1 MNQPVEPRIPLTQTQ
16 NLAAAMAGEALVMMV
31 DDEELVTELIQAYL
45 DSAGYKRFISTTE
58 PRTALELM
66 LRERPQVVLLDIN
79 MPGMSGFHIMEAMR
93 AHASLQHI
101 PVIVLTAVNDPKTK
115 LEALSLGASDFL
127 SKPVDESEL
136 VLRLR
141 NTLAA
146 KAYQDYLAYYD
157 RVTGLANRQRFMGEL
172 ERALRAA
179 YAEGRM
185 GALLEFGLD
194 RFKQINEALGP
205 ASGDHVIREAGR
217 RIRGALSDLVRA
229 DEAAPQQAMGAR
241 FGGDEFCVLLPSVT
255 TVEQASRVVESILRA
270 LAVPYQVNDKELHV
284 TASAG
289 VTLFPDDGVVID
301 EVVRN
306 AEAALRQAKHA
317 GRNGYRF
324 YSKEFNDKAAHR
336 LSLENQLRK
345 AIERGELELFYQP
358 KLRVQTRALC
368 GAEALLRW
376 RHPQR
381 GMVLPCEF
389 VPVAEESG
397 LIVALGEWVLRAA
410 CHQLRDW
417 NAAGLKRVPVS
428 VNLSARQF
436 QPQLAAIVQQAIGAT
451 GQAGYL
457 RLEVT
462 ESSVMADPQ
471 KAVKLLGELK
481 ALGIKLSL
489 DDFGTGYSSLSY
501 LQKLPLDE
509 LKIDRSFLAGIHAG
523 GGDAVLVDVII
534 AMAHGL
540 GLSVVAEG
548 VESEMQLEYLQKR
561 GCDECQGFLFSEPL
575 RAADFAAR
583 FLDAADRPPSAN
595 PGYRVIPP
603 STKSVAPTG

>member
-93 AHASLQHI
+93 ADASLQHI
-101 PVIVLTAVNDPKTK
+101 PVIVLTAINDPDTK
-115 LEALSLGASDFL
+115 LKALSLGASDFL
-127 SKPVDESEL
+127 GKPVDESEL

-157 RVTGLANRQRFMGEL
+157 RVTGLANRQRFMSEL
-172 ERALRAA
+172 ERALRDA

-217 RIRGALSDLVRA
+217 RIRSALSGLVRA

-241 FGGDEFCVLLPSVT
+241 FGGDEFCVLLPSVA

-289 VTLFPDDGVVID
+289 VTLFPDDGVVMD

-324 YSKEFNDKAAHR
+324 YSKEFNDKAVHR

-358 KLRVQTRALC
+358 KLAAQTRAVC

-417 NAAGLKRVPVS
+417 EAAGLKRVPVS

-436 QPQLAAIVQQAIGAT
+436 QPQLPGIVQQAIGST

-471 KAVKLLGELK
+471 KAVTLLGELK

-509 LKIDRSFLAGIHAG
+509 LKIDRAFLSGIRAES
-523 GGDAVLVDVII
+523 GDAVLVDVII

-548 VESEMQLEYLQKR
+548 VESEVQFEYLRKR

-575 RAADFAAR
+575 PAADFATR
-583 FLDAADRPPSAN
+583 FLKKYSASRAVGGGRGSAAA
-595 PGYRVIPP
+595 
-603 STKSVAPTG
+603 

>member
-31 DDEELVTELIQAYL
+31 DDEELVTELIQTYL

-58 PRTALELM
+58 PRMALELM

-79 MPGMSGFHIMEAMR
+79 MPGMSGMHILEAMR
-93 AHASLQHI
+93 TDASLQHI
-101 PVIVLTAVNDPKTK
+101 PVIVLTAINDPQTK
-115 LEALSLGASDFL
+115 LRALSLGASDFL
-127 SKPVDESEL
+127 GKPVDESEL

-157 RVTGLANRQRFMGEL
+157 RMTGLANRQRFMSEL
-172 ERALRAA
+172 ERALRDA

-217 RIRGALSDLVRA
+217 RIRGTLSGLIRA
-229 DEAAPQQAMGAR
+229 DETAPQQAMGAR
-241 FGGDEFCVLLPSVT
+241 FGGDEFCVLLPSVA

-270 LAVPYQVNDKELHV
+270 LAVPYQVNDRELHV

-324 YSKEFNDKAAHR
+324 YSKEFNDKAMHR

-358 KLRVQTRALC
+358 KLGAQTRTVC

-397 LIVALGEWVLRAA
+397 LIGALGELVLRAA

-417 NAAGLKRVPVS
+417 NAAGLKRVPIS

-436 QPQLAAIVQQAIGAT
+436 QPQLPAIVQQAIGST

-471 KAVKLLGELK
+471 KAVTLLGELK

-583 FLDAADRPPSAN
+583 FLGR
-595 PGYRVIPP
+595 G
-603 STKSVAPTG
+603 

>member
-45 DSAGYKRFISTTE
+45 DSAGYKRFISTTQ
-58 PRTALELM
+58 PRMALELM

-79 MPGMSGFHIMEAMR
+79 MPGTSGFHIMEAMR
-93 AHASLQHI
+93 ADASLQHI
-101 PVIVLTAVNDPKTK
+101 PVIVLTAINDPETK
-115 LEALSLGASDFL
+115 LKALSLGASDFL
-127 SKPVDESEL
+127 GKPVDESEL

-157 RVTGLANRQRFMGEL
+157 RVTGLANRQRFMSEL
-172 ERALRAA
+172 ERALRDA

-217 RIRGALSDLVRA
+217 RIRSALSGLVRA

-241 FGGDEFCVLLPSVT
+241 FGGDEFCVLLPSVA

-324 YSKEFNDKAAHR
+324 YSKEFNDKAVHR

-358 KLRVQTRALC
+358 KPVSYTHLTLPTILRV
-368 GAEALLRW
+368 
-376 RHPQR
+376 
-381 GMVLPCEF
+381 
-389 VPVAEESG
+389 
-397 LIVALGEWVLRAA
+397 
-410 CHQLRDW
+410 
-417 NAAGLKRVPVS
+417 
-428 VNLSARQF
+428 
-436 QPQLAAIVQQAIGAT
+436 
-451 GQAGYL
+451 
-457 RLEVT
+457 
-462 ESSVMADPQ
+462 
-471 KAVKLLGELK
+471 
-481 ALGIKLSL
+481 
-489 DDFGTGYSSLSY
+489 
-501 LQKLPLDE
+501 
-509 LKIDRSFLAGIHAG
+509 
-523 GGDAVLVDVII
+523 
-534 AMAHGL
+534 
-540 GLSVVAEG
+540 
-548 VESEMQLEYLQKR
+548 
-561 GCDECQGFLFSEPL
+561 
-575 RAADFAAR
+575 
-583 FLDAADRPPSAN
+583 
-595 PGYRVIPP
+595 
-603 STKSVAPTG
+603 

>member
-1 MNQPVEPRIPLTQTQ
+1 MNMNQPAGPKVPLIQTQ
-16 NLAAAMAGEALVMMV
+16 DLAAAMAGEALVMMV
-31 DDEELVTELIQAYL
+31 DDEELVIELIQTYL
-45 DSAGYKRFISTTE
+45 DGAGYKRFISTTE
-58 PRTALELM
+58 PGKALGLM
-66 LRERPQVVLLDIN
+66 LRERPQVVLLDIR
-79 MPGMSGFHIMEAMR
+79 MPGMNGFEIMQAMR
-93 AHASLQHI
+93 ADPSLQHI
-101 PVIVLTAVNDPKTK
+101 PVVVLTSVDDSETK
-115 LEALSLGASDFL
+115 LQALRLGASDFL
-127 SKPVDESEL
+127 GKPVDESEL

-157 RVTGLANRQRFMGEL
+157 RVTGLANRHRFMSEL
-172 ERALRAA
+172 DRAVRDA

-185 GALLEFGLD
+185 GAALLFDLD
-194 RFKQINEALGP
+194 RFNQINEALGP
-205 ASGDHVIREAGR
+205 ASGDHVIKEAGR
-217 RIRGALSDLVRA
+217 RIRGAMHGLVRA
-229 DEAAPQQAMGAR
+229 EETAVQQALGAR
-241 FGGDEFCVLLPSVT
+241 FGGDEFSVLLPSVAN
-255 TVEQASRVVESILRA
+255 VEQASRAVESVLRA
-270 LAVPYQVNDKELHV
+270 LAAPYQADGKELHV

-289 VTLFPDDGVVID
+289 VALFPADGVVID
-301 EVVRN
+301 EVIRS
-306 AEAALRQAKHA
+306 AEAALRQAKEA

-336 LSLENQLRK
+336 LSIENQLRK

-358 KLRVQTRALC
+358 KMRVETRAFC

-381 GMVLPCEF
+381 GIVLPGEF

-397 LIVALGEWVLRAA
+397 LIAVLGEWALNAA
-410 CHQLRDW
+410 CRQLREW
-417 NAAGLKRVPVS
+417 SAAGLQRVPIS
-428 VNLSARQF
+428 VNLSPRQF
-436 QPQLAAIVQQAIGAT
+436 EPRLPRIVQQAIGST

-471 KAVKLLGELK
+471 KAVTLLRELK
-481 ALGIKLSL
+481 ALGIKLSM
-489 DDFGTGYSSLSY
+489 DDFGTGYSSLSS
-501 LQKLPLDE
+501 LQRLPLDE
-509 LKIDRSFLAGIHAG
+509 LKIDRSFLSGIRAQ

-548 VESEMQLEYLQKR
+548 VESEMQLEYLRKR

-575 RAADFAAR
+575 PAAEFAAG
-583 FLDAADRPPSAN
+583 FLKR
-595 PGYRVIPP
+595 G
-603 STKSVAPTG
+603 

>member
-16 NLAAAMAGEALVMMV
+16 NLAAAVAGEALVMMV
-31 DDEELVTELIQAYL
+31 DDEELVTELIQTYL
-45 DSAGYKRFISTTE
+45 DSAGYKRFISTAE

-79 MPGMSGFHIMEAMR
+79 MPGMSGLHLLEAMR
-93 AHASLQHI
+93 AHASLHHI

-127 SKPVDESEL
+127 GKPVDESEL

-157 RVTGLANRQRFMGEL
+157 RVTGLANRQRFLSEL
-172 ERALRAA
+172 ERALRDA

-205 ASGDHVIREAGR
+205 AIGDHVIREAGR
-217 RIRGALSDLVRA
+217 RIRGALGALVRA

-241 FGGDEFCVLLPSVT
+241 FGGDEFCVLLPNVA
-255 TVEQASRVVESILRA
+255 TVEQASRVVESVLRA

-336 LSLENQLRK
+336 LSLENQLRR

-358 KLRVQTRALC
+358 KLRAQTRTVC

-417 NAAGLKRVPVS
+417 NAAGLKRVPIS

-436 QPQLAAIVQQAIGAT
+436 QPQLPAIVQQAVGSS

-471 KAVKLLGELK
+471 KAVTLLRELK

-509 LKIDRSFLAGIHAG
+509 LKIDRSFLAGIRDE

-583 FLDAADRPPSAN
+583 FLER
-595 PGYRVIPP
+595 G
-603 STKSVAPTG
+603 

>member
-58 PRTALELM
+58 PRVALELM

-79 MPGMSGFHIMEAMR
+79 MPGLSGMHILEAMR
-93 AHASLQHI
+93 TDASLQHI

-172 ERALRAA
+172 ERALRDA

-241 FGGDEFCVLLPSVT
+241 FGGDEFCVLLPSVA

-270 LAVPYQVNDKELHV
+270 LAVPYQVNDRELHV

-306 AEAALRQAKHA
+306 AEAALRQAKQA

-324 YSKEFNDKAAHR
+324 YSKEFNDKAMHR

-358 KLRVQTRALC
+358 KLGAQTRTVC

-417 NAAGLKRVPVS
+417 NAAGLKRVPIS

-436 QPQLAAIVQQAIGAT
+436 QPQLPAIVQQAIGST

-471 KAVKLLGELK
+471 KAVTLLGELK

-583 FLDAADRPPSAN
+583 FLGR
-595 PGYRVIPP
+595 G
-603 STKSVAPTG
+603 

>member
-1 MNQPVEPRIPLTQTQ
+1 MKPLRREQRRGRKGTHMNMNQPAGPKVPLIQTQ
-16 NLAAAMAGEALVMMV
+16 DLAAAMAGEALVMMV
-31 DDEELVTELIQAYL
+31 DDEELVIELIQTYL
-45 DSAGYKRFISTTE
+45 DCAGYKRFISTTE
-58 PRTALELM
+58 PRKALGLM
-66 LRERPQVVLLDIN
+66 LRERPQVVLLDIR
-79 MPGMSGFHIMEAMR
+79 MPGMTGFEIMQAMR
-93 AHASLQHI
+93 ADPSLQHI
-101 PVIVLTAVNDPKTK
+101 PVVVLTSVDDPETK
-115 LEALSLGASDFL
+115 LQALRLGASDFL
-127 SKPVDESEL
+127 GKPVDESEL

-157 RVTGLANRQRFMGEL
+157 RVTGLANRHRFMSEL
-172 ERALRAA
+172 DRAVRDA

-185 GALLEFGLD
+185 GAALLFDLD
-194 RFKQINEALGP
+194 RFNQINEALGP

-217 RIRGALSDLVRA
+217 RIRGVMQGLVRA
-229 DEAAPQQAMGAR
+229 EDTPVQQPLGAR
-241 FGGDEFCVLLPSVT
+241 FGGDEFSVLLPSVAN
-255 TVEQASRVVESILRA
+255 VEQASRAVESVLRA
-270 LAVPYQVNDKELHV
+270 LAAPYQADGKELHV

-289 VTLFPDDGVVID
+289 IALFPADGVVID
-301 EVVRN
+301 EVISS
-306 AEAALRQAKHA
+306 AEAALRQAKEA

-358 KLRVQTRALC
+358 KMRVETRAFC

-376 RHPQR
+376 RHPQ
-381 GMVLPCEF
+381 GGIVLPGEF

-397 LIVALGEWVLRAA
+397 LIAVLGEWALNASCR
-410 CHQLRDW
+410 QLREW
-417 NAAGLKRVPVS
+417 SAAGLQRVPIS
-428 VNLSARQF
+428 VNLSPRQF
-436 QPQLAAIVQQAIGAT
+436 EPQLPRIVQQAIGST

-471 KAVKLLGELK
+471 KAVTLLRELK
-481 ALGIKLSL
+481 ALGIKLSM
-489 DDFGTGYSSLSY
+489 DDFGTGYSSLSS
-501 LQKLPLDE
+501 LQRLPLDE
-509 LKIDRSFLAGIHAG
+509 LKIDRSFLSAIRAQ

-548 VESEMQLEYLQKR
+548 VESEMQLEYLRKR

-575 RAADFAAR
+575 PAAEFAAG
-583 FLDAADRPPSAN
+583 FLKR
-595 PGYRVIPP
+595 G
-603 STKSVAPTG
+603 